1 MFMCKYE
8 RYESGNKVQAITSR
22 LVAVLTITDVMDT
35 VIISYPRNTTTTLI

>member
-22 LVAVLTITDVMDT
+22 LVAVLTITDVDNGY
-35 VIISYPRNTTTTLI
+35 SYHLLSS